1 MIKKNIR
8 LRDFWILLLA
18 FVISR
23 LIVISLGIRM
33 NIGPLYAYWQY
44 LDLETLRHHLLRG
57 VWFDHAQPPVFNL
70 FLGLMLKV
78 FGSRSLLAFAVS
90 FKIISLINGLLL
102 MSIVRK
108 ITHSPFLPLLLS
120 LAYLLSPA
128 TLIYECELFYTSFI
142 SLLLLISVYFLIRI
156 PGKSSW
162 SNTIGFFLPLVLLG
176 LTRSVYH
183 ILWLSAVAGVFL
195 FYFRTKPVFYK
206 ILTAGILSL
215 LLLGSWYI
223 KNKILFDKLSVS
235 TWIGMTLA
243 RNVFHDNE
251 IKDSSRIEAYGS
263 FSRISLYKKFIDP
276 QFEKKFEGLNDRDL
290 LQEMKNDSFINE
302 NNVNYIPVSDL
313 YQKASLAR
321 IRSKPMAYLENVLQS
336 AIIYFTPATIYSLA
350 LDRAAK
356 IRTYDLVYSFNLSHF
371 ARGKQQRRIA
381 LTVSA
386 IPKLLIYAF
395 VFFIIIR
402 QALRIRSISCWN
414 VFILLT
420 IGFVFA
426 ISSLFEHY
434 ENMRFRFETE
444 PLFLILA
451 AQAISILRTRRNR
464 YIKEQPE

>member
-1 MIKKNIR
+1 
-8 LRDFWILLLA
+8 
-18 FVISR
+18 
-23 LIVISLGIRM
+23 
-33 NIGPLYAYWQY
+33 
-44 LDLETLRHHLLRG
+44 
-57 VWFDHAQPPVFNL
+57 
-70 FLGLMLKV
+70 
-78 FGSRSLLAFAVS
+78 
-90 FKIISLINGLLL
+90 
-102 MSIVRK
+102 
-108 ITHSPFLPLLLS
+108 
-120 LAYLLSPA
+120 
-128 TLIYECELFYTSFI
+128 
-142 SLLLLISVYFLIRI
+142 
-156 PGKSSW
+156 
-162 SNTIGFFLPLVLLG
+162 
-176 LTRSVYH
+176 
-183 ILWLSAVAGVFL
+183 VFL

-235 TWIGMTLA
+235 TWIGMNLA